1 MTNLAD
7 GGGRRSDFLPNSKFE
22 LVQVVWM
29 LWEAYVLYH
38 ETSVTSP
45 EDNLSMFQGTPLQ
58 YVKPQRFEH
67 IIRWGQLQANIA
79 TFFVVV
85 SVFISGV
92 AQRDS
97 WPQNCMDHG
106 KRSKYLASLA
116 WGVLIYPGFFTA
128 LLFPVRAFAVD
139 YAGVS
144 EDLCV
149 HYVEEVM
156 AVVPMRMGVWHM
168 ERMGGPLEGF
178 QVAAFCELHP

>member
-1 MTNLAD
+1 MGTSPSNASMGRLDDAFAEAVDEEYHHNVVDPDAD
-7 GGGRRSDFLPNSKFE
+7 HSVFVSFLTWRCCALRCANIFG
-22 LVQVVWM
+22 VVWM

-97 WPQNCMDHG
+97 W
-106 KRSKYLASLA
+106 
-116 WGVLIYPGFFTA
+116 
-128 LLFPVRAFAVD
+128 
-139 YAGVS
+139 
-144 EDLCV
+144 
-149 HYVEEVM
+149 
-156 AVVPMRMGVWHM
+156 
-168 ERMGGPLEGF
+168 
-178 QVAAFCELHP
+178 